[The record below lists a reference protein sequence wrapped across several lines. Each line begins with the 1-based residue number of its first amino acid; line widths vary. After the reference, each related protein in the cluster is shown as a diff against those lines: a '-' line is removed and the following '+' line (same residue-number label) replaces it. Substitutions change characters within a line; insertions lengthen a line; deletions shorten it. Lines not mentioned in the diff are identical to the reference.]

1 MRETQHLTTVF
12 DDQTSFRARGFAGRI
27 VNRNFAA
34 VFADQTPF
42 RSREFAGRFANRN
55 FTSVFGDR
63 TTFRASASANQNRN
77 FISVFGDR
85 TAFRAE
91 KVALGQAQIK
101 IAILFQCLAIKLNF
115 VRKGCHGN
123 PEISILPQFLTIE
136 PRFMQKGAPGRQKAI
151 RNRSFTSVVG
161 DRTSFRAKGCV
172 S

>member
-27 VNRNFAA
+27 ANRNFAA

-85 TAFRAE
+85 TAFRAKRLHSDKRKSKSQFYFSVWRSNLISCE
-91 KVALGQAQIK
+91 RVATGT
-101 IAILFQCLAIKLNF
+101 
-115 VRKGCHGN
+115 RK
-123 PEISILPQFLTIE
+123 SQFY
-136 PRFMQKGAPGRQKAI
+136 
-151 RNRSFTSVVG
+151 RSF
-161 DRTSFRAKGCV
+161 
-172 S
+172 